1 VRCAGVWSGR
11 AAEIVNGP
19 GAQHGRALAWP
30 IRSRADTP
38 PRVTIAQRTLD
49 DLGWPTFVDH
59 WAKRCATARGAKAVR
74 GFVMFGDEAGPAG
87 GSDAL
92 SEAGPEVG
100 ATDGGE
106 ARAQAGPIAGPIAGI
121 DAARDRAKE
130 ITEARGLASRD
141 LRLPIGGIADIAAA
155 IARVRKAAAL
165 DAAELVAVAST
176 GQALGRLRVHLRE
189 HESLAPRLAARGAA
203 IADLGHVYLPILEA
217 FDPDG
222 KLVDHASDAL
232 GPLRRALAAIR
243 VQLEKRMGTLLTDER
258 FAPYLQ
264 DAYYTQREDRYVLPV
279 RTDGKGFVRG
289 IVHGTSQSG
298 QTLFIEP
305 EEIVD
310 LNNRAKLAEAEVLDE
325 ERRILAKFSGWVA
338 EEAGAFDAA
347 LAAAETL
354 DVIASAAIIAD
365 DIVATEPII
374 DDAPR
379 IGLLHARHP
388 LMLLGERRCVA
399 NDVTVAAGAT
409 LVVSGPNAGG
419 KTVALKTVGL
429 AALMVRCGH
438 HLTAE
443 SGSVMGWFPD
453 VRTDI
458 GDAQSLEH
466 DLSTFSGHMVN
477 LRELL
482 ATAGHGSLVLID
494 EIAVGTDPEQ
504 GAALAQA
511 VLEAL
516 AARGVTS
523 IVTTHYERLKA
534 LGATDPRF
542 ANASVGFDLARLEP
556 TFKLHLG
563 APGSSG
569 ALAVARRMGI
579 AGEVVDR
586 ARDLMGPHIV
596 KVEELLASVADQRRR
611 IEEERA
617 ALLAELEAAEAD
629 RAAMRVQRDK
639 QVARYEKQTRAVH
652 AETLVALKAARR
664 EIDDI
669 RREVKARAA
678 VATLEDV
685 KAATRRLGT
694 PGAVVAKLEPQRQ
707 LPPGTP
713 IRPEQVVAGA
723 PVIVPRLGRVEAVAL
738 LPDDRVEV
746 RVGAMRAMVPI
757 KDVLLDTHRHARRA
771 EQAARPEAAPEAPP
785 PSGPPGNVQLVDG
798 VPAGGRT
805 NARTFDT
812 TLDVRG
818 NRVDDAVAQVDRF
831 VDESLLAGRD
841 AIFVVHGHGTGALRT
856 AIRSHLK
863 AHQGIEKLRPGEQA
877 EGGDGVTVA
886 FLRG

>member
-1 VRCAGVWSGR
+1 M
-11 AAEIVNGP
+11 
-19 GAQHGRALAWP
+19 GAL
-30 IRSRADTP
+30 
-38 PRVTIAQRTLD
+38 
-49 DLGWPTFVDH
+49 LG
-59 WAKRCATARGAKAVR
+59 
-74 GFVMFGDEAGPAG
+74 
-87 GSDAL
+87 
-92 SEAGPEVG
+92 
-100 ATDGGE
+100 
-106 ARAQAGPIAGPIAGI
+106 
-121 DAARDRAKE
+121 
-130 ITEARGLASRD
+130 
-141 LRLPIGGIADIAAA
+141 
-155 IARVRKAAAL
+155 
-165 DAAELVAVAST
+165 
-176 GQALGRLRVHLRE
+176 
-189 HESLAPRLAARGAA
+189 
-203 IADLGHVYLPILEA
+203 
-217 FDPDG
+217 
-222 KLVDHASDAL
+222 
-232 GPLRRALAAIR
+232 
-243 VQLEKRMGTLLTDER
+243 DER

-264 DAYYTQREDRYVLPV
+264 DVYYTQREDRYVLPV

-310 LNNRAKLAEAEVLDE
+310 LNNRAKLAEAEVQDE
-325 ERRILAKFSGWVA
+325 ERRILIRFSGWVA
-338 EEAGAFDAA
+338 EEADAFDAA

-354 DVIASAAIIAD
+354 DVIASAATIAD
-365 DIVATEPII
+365 DTVASEPII
-374 DDAPR
+374 DAAPR

-409 LVVSGPNAGG
+409 LLVSGPNAGG

-443 SGSVMGWFPD
+443 SGSAMGWFPD
-453 VRTDI
+453 VTTDI

-477 LRELL
+477 LRDLL
-482 ATAGHGSLVLID
+482 ATAGPGSLVLID

-516 AARGVTS
+516 AARGVTG
-523 IVTTHYERLKA
+523 IITTHYERLKA

-569 ALAVARRMGI
+569 ALTVARRMGI
-579 AGEVVDR
+579 AADVVDR
-586 ARDLMGPHIV
+586 ARDLMGPHVV

-611 IEEERA
+611 IEEERL

-629 RAAMRVQRDK
+629 RAAMRAQRDRT
-639 QVARYEKQTRAVH
+639 VARYEKHTRAAH
-652 AETLVALKAARR
+652 DEALAALRAARR
-664 EIDDI
+664 EIDEV
-669 RREVKARAA
+669 RREVKLRAA
-678 VATLEDV
+678 EATADDV
-685 KAATRRLGT
+685 KAANRRLVT
-694 PGAVVAKLEPQRQ
+694 PGAVVAKLEPQRHM
-707 LPPGTP
+707 PPGTP
-713 IRPEQVVAGA
+713 ARPEQLVAGT
-723 PVIVPRLGRVEAVAL
+723 PVIIPRLGRVEVVAL

-746 RVGAMRAMVPI
+746 RVGAMRATVPA
-757 KDVLLDTHRHARRA
+757 KDVLLDSHRLARRA
-771 EQAARPEAAPEAPP
+771 ERAPHPESPAAGESSPDQAPAN
-785 PSGPPGNVQLVDG
+785 GHLVDG
-798 VPAGGRT
+798 VPPGGRA
-805 NARTFDT
+805 NARTLDT

-818 NRVDDAVAQVDRF
+818 NRVDEAVAQVDRF

-841 AIFVVHGHGTGALRT
+841 AIFVVHGHGTGVLRK
-856 AIRSHLK
+856 AIRSHLQT
-863 AHQGIEKLRPGEQA
+863 HQGIEKLRPGEQS

>member
-1 VRCAGVWSGR
+1 M
-11 AAEIVNGP
+11 
-19 GAQHGRALAWP
+19 
-30 IRSRADTP
+30 
-38 PRVTIAQRTLD
+38 TIAAKTLD
-49 DLGWPTFVDH
+49 DLGWPTYVGH
-59 WAKRCATARGAKAVR
+59 WVKRCATVRGAAAVR
-74 GFVMFGDEAGPAG
+74 GFAMF
-87 GSDAL
+87 
-92 SEAGPEVG
+92 
-100 ATDGGE
+100 
-106 ARAQAGPIAGPIAGI
+106 
-121 DAARDRAKE
+121 DAAEPARGRTRE
-130 ITEARGLASRD
+130 VTEARGLAARD
-141 LRLPIGGIADIAAA
+141 ARLPLGGISDIAGA
-155 IARVRKAAAL
+155 IGRVRKAAAL
-165 DAAELVAVAST
+165 EAAELVAVAST
-176 GQALGRLRVHLRE
+176 GQALGRLRLHLRE
-189 HESLAPRLAARGAA
+189 HAAVAPRLAARGEA

-222 KLVDHASDAL
+222 RLVDHASDAL
-232 GPLRRALAAIR
+232 GPLRRALAAIKA
-243 VQLEKRMGTLLTDER
+243 QLEKRMGALLGDER
-258 FAPYLQ
+258 FSPYLQ

-325 ERRILAKFSGWVA
+325 ERRILIKFSGWVA
-338 EEAGAFDAA
+338 EEADAFDAA

-365 DIVATEPII
+365 DTVAAEPII
-374 DDAPR
+374 DDEPR

-399 NDVTVAAGAT
+399 NDITVAAGTA
-409 LVVSGPNAGG
+409 LLVSGPNAGG

-438 HLTAE
+438 HVTAE
-443 SGSVMGWFPD
+443 SGSAMGWFPD
-453 VRTDI
+453 VRSDI

-482 ATAGHGSLVLID
+482 ATAGRGSLVLID

-516 AARGVTS
+516 AARGVTA
-523 IVTTHYERLKA
+523 IITTHYERLKA
-534 LGATDPRF
+534 LGAADPRF

-569 ALAVARRMGI
+569 ALAMARRMGI
-579 AGEVVDR
+579 ADDVVDR
-586 ARDLMGPHIV
+586 ARDLMGPHV
-596 KVEELLASVADQRRR
+596 AKVEELLASVADQRRR

-617 ALLAELEAAEAD
+617 ALLAELEDAEAE
-629 RAAMRVQRDK
+629 RAALRTHK
-639 QVARYEKQTRAVH
+639 AKTLARYEKQTRTAH
-652 AETLVALKAARR
+652 GEALAALKAARR
-664 EIDDI
+664 EIDDV
-669 RREVKARAA
+669 RREVKVRAA
-678 VATLEDV
+678 AEASAEDV
-685 KAATRRLGT
+685 KAAIRRLAE
-694 PGAVVAKLEPQRQ
+694 PGAAVARHEPQRQ

-713 IRPEQVVAGA
+713 ARPEQLVAGA
-723 PVIVPRLGRVEAVAL
+723 PVIVPRLGRVEVVAL

-757 KDVLLDTHRHARRA
+757 KDVLIDSHRQARRDRP
-771 EQAARPEAAPEAPP
+771 QRPEPAAATPQPP
-785 PSGPPGNVQLVDG
+785 VAANGSVQLVDG
-798 VPAGGRT
+798 VPAGGRA
-805 NARTFDT
+805 NARTIDT

-831 VDESLLAGRD
+831 VDESLMAGRD
-841 AIFVVHGHGTGALRT
+841 AIFVVHGHGTGALRS
-856 AIRSHLK
+856 AIRSHLQTHK
-863 AHQGIEKLRPGEQA
+863 AIEKLRAGEQS